1 MKKIGIL
8 VFGILAFQAQAQTIA
23 DARAMG
29 EDSTVTISGIVSNG
43 EELGAIRYMQDGTAG
58 IAVYAPSVMENV
70 QRGDSITVTGQLVDY
85 NGLLETDTA
94 YNLIVHG
101 SGYTLSPQLVAP
113 SQMGE
118 DIEGELIQINSLVF
132 DNGGSIFSQ
141 GMQGFTANGESGIV
155 YVRDGSPL
163 EGELIPIGEIG
174 LIGIVSQYT
183 FTGFGG
189 YQLLPRDIDDFILSN
204 GIMMSSGLTQT
215 NITTDGFDVSW
226 ITNIDGSSNYLYG
239 ITPQL
244 ELGEI
249 NDGASTTAHQV
260 SLSGLLPGTIYYVQ
274 TYSVN
279 ETDTAFSN
287 TAVYATQ
294 SLSSGEIRAYFNH
307 SVDNSV
313 ATVEDATNISVYMND
328 TIKAYIDLANT
339 TLDIAVYNHSDAM
352 ITSAINDAYDRGVA
366 VRYITCGSTT
376 TTALGDLN
384 SNIPVLERPEGT
396 GLMHDKFIIIDA
408 YHVDSCW
415 ISSGSTN
422 WTSGQLFDDFNN
434 IIFIQDQSVARAY
447 ELEFEE
453 MWGATGLTPD
463 ASNAKFGSAKT
474 DNTPHEFIVN
484 GDRVEV
490 YFSPSDQTTNHLV
503 DAIETADY
511 EIDFGLLA
519 FTNNDLAWALQD
531 QFNAGTEVNGIIEQI
546 NGTGAEYDYLLSLG
560 IDVRSHQGVSG
571 MFHHKYCIIDQDE
584 PTSDPMV
591 ITGSHNWSAAA
602 ETNNDENTVI
612 VHSANISNQY
622 YQEFIER
629 FNELTQAPLP
639 TWNCVGDACIDP
651 ADGSGAY
658 SSLALCEA
666 SCVSGIMD
674 LEKKR
679 GKLLYIS
686 DVLGRKTKMLANTLQ
701 FYIYENGEVVKRMTF
716 QQ

>member
-8 VFGILAFQAQAQTIA
+8 VFGILAFQAPAQTIA

-29 EDSTVTISGIVSNG
+29 ADSTVTISGIVSNG

-155 YVRDGSPL
+155 YVRNGSPL

-204 GIMMSSGLTQT
+204 GIMMSSGLTQI

-307 SVDNSV
+307 SVDNSWR
-313 ATVEDATNISVYMND
+313 
-328 TIKAYIDLANT
+328 
-339 TLDIAVYNHSDAM
+339 H
-352 ITSAINDAYDRGVA
+352 
-366 VRYITCGSTT
+366 
-376 TTALGDLN
+376 
-384 SNIPVLERPEGT
+384 
-396 GLMHDKFIIIDA
+396 
-408 YHVDSCW
+408 
-415 ISSGSTN
+415 
-422 WTSGQLFDDFNN
+422 
-434 IIFIQDQSVARAY
+434 
-447 ELEFEE
+447 
-453 MWGATGLTPD
+453 
-463 ASNAKFGSAKT
+463 
-474 DNTPHEFIVN
+474 
-484 GDRVEV
+484 
-490 YFSPSDQTTNHLV
+490 
-503 DAIETADY
+503 
-511 EIDFGLLA
+511 
-519 FTNNDLAWALQD
+519 
-531 QFNAGTEVNGIIEQI
+531 
-546 NGTGAEYDYLLSLG
+546 
-560 IDVRSHQGVSG
+560 
-571 MFHHKYCIIDQDE
+571 
-584 PTSDPMV
+584 
-591 ITGSHNWSAAA
+591 
-602 ETNNDENTVI
+602 
-612 VHSANISNQY
+612 
-622 YQEFIER
+622 
-629 FNELTQAPLP
+629 
-639 TWNCVGDACIDP
+639 
-651 ADGSGAY
+651 
-658 SSLALCEA
+658 
-666 SCVSGIMD
+666 
-674 LEKKR
+674 
-679 GKLLYIS
+679 
-686 DVLGRKTKMLANTLQ
+686 
-701 FYIYENGEVVKRMTF
+701 
-716 QQ
+716 